1 MLNIGPS
8 YEKPP
13 ESTPPHDRHENH
25 KVIESFYSENRP
37 FEHQFFFGI
46 LEVSLWKPYVNGT
59 FIMLSSDMSYVNGT
73 FPMLSFEA

>member
-25 KVIESFYSENRP
+25 KVVESFYSENRH
-37 FEHQFFFGI
+37 FEHRFFLGI
-46 LEVSLWKPYVNGT
+46 LGLT
-59 FIMLSSDMSYVNGT
+59 
-73 FPMLSFEA
+73 

>member
-25 KVIESFYSENRP
+25 KVVESFYSENRL
-37 FEHQFFFGI
+37 FEHRFFFEI
-46 LEVSLWKPYVNGT
+46 LKDSLGRQIPVSAVVAQQRNVTLT
-59 FIMLSSDMSYVNGT
+59 
-73 FPMLSFEA
+73 E